1 MNDDERR
8 KRGTK
13 IRREVLGDEYVDRT
27 QSTATSLTK
36 EFQDLITR
44 YAWGEIWAR
53 PGLDRKTRSC
63 ITVAMT
69 VALNRPDQLALHLRG
84 ALRNGVTV
92 TELREVLLQTA
103 VYCGIPAAHT
113 AFKVAQEVLGP
124 PPRPPPPTGGGK
136 RKAHS
141 PPRGGGGTPPSSL

>member
-8 KRGTK
+8 ERGMK
-13 IRREVLGDEYVDRT
+13 NRRQVLGDEYVDRA
-27 QSTATSLTK
+27 QSGATPLTK
-36 EFQDLITR
+36 DFQDLITR
-44 YAWGEIWAR
+44 YAWGEIWDR

-69 VALNRPDQLALHLRG
+69 VALNKPDELALHLRG

-92 TELREVLLQTA
+92 VELREVLLQTV
-103 VYCGIPAAHT
+103 VYCGIPTAHT

-124 PPRPPPPTGGGK
+124 LPDPPPQAGEG
-136 RKAHS
+136 RKS
-141 PPRGGGGTPPSSL
+141 G

>member
-8 KRGTK
+8 ERGMRN
-13 IRREVLGDEYVDRT
+13 RREVLGDDYVDRA
-27 QSTATSLTK
+27 QAGVNPLTK
-36 EFQDLITR
+36 DFQDLMTR
-44 YAWGEIWAR
+44 YAWGEIWER

-69 VALNRPDQLALHLRG
+69 VALNRPDELALHLRG

-92 TELREVLLQTA
+92 AELREVLLQTV

-124 PPRPPPPTGGGK
+124 HPDPPPQAGEGEK
-136 RKAHS
+136 DDL
-141 PPRGGGGTPPSSL
+141 PRRAGEGQQSD